1 MNTLEMPKRVLLSTV
16 VLCVCAGFPTFLVVL
31 KVLEAVYLVADI
43 GRNCMRAAWSDR
55 W

>member
-1 MNTLEMPKRVLLSTV
+1 MNTLEMPKRVLLTTV
-16 VLCVCAGFPTFLVVL
+16 VLVTCLTFLPFIIVL

>member
-1 MNTLEMPKRVLLSTV
+1 MNTLEMPKRVLLSTAV
-16 VLCVCAGFPTFLVVL
+16 VAACVGFLPFLVVL
-31 KVLEAVYLVADI
+31 KALEAVYLVADI